1 MGYYSYHTL
10 FLHEIKGTDKTEEV
24 IITEFLKEFP
34 DAQYAINESDMA
46 KRYDSDEQILEFSK
60 RYPDCV
66 FCLFREG
73 EDDGDLSN
81 TYFKNGKFQLCGAI
95 IAYDDYD
102 ESKLQ

>member
-10 FLHEIKGTDKTEEV
+10 SLHEIKGTDKTEEV
-24 IITEFLKEFP
+24 IIAEFLKEFP

-46 KRYDSDEQILEFSK
+46 KWYDSDEQILEFSK

-73 EDDGDLSN
+73 LEQ
-81 TYFKNGKFQLCGAI
+81 YIF
-95 IAYDDYD
+95 
-102 ESKLQ
+102 